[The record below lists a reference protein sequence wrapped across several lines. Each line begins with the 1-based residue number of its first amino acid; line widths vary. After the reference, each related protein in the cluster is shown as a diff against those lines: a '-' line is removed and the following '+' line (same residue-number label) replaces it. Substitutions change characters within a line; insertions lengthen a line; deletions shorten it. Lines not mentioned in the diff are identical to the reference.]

1 MRVLFST
8 VTVLLSDPTTLTR
21 ASASTA
27 VVLLSERTRA
37 VYETDVETGS
47 YTPSTTDE
55 PDVDHAAAYVE
66 APTEDVTDEPPDD
79 HAAAYVE
86 APTKATAAAP
96 DDDATALDTDPA
108 VDPTPDT
115 VAVPDEDAL
124 AAAVDAP
131 TPTTDDVPSAAPAP
145 DVALPEL

>member
-1 MRVLFST
+1 VRVLFST

-66 APTEDVTDEPPDD
+66 APT
-79 HAAAYVE
+79 
-86 APTKATAAAP
+86 KATAAAP

-115 VAVPDEDAL
+115 VAVPDDDAL